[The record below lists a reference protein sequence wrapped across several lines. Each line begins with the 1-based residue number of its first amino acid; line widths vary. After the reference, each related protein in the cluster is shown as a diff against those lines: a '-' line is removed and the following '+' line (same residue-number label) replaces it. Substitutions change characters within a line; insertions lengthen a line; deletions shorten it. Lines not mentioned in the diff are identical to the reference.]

1 MKHFGN
7 SMGIA
12 VVKVIFLLAAT
23 YLEHWVLYTVVT
35 GVSGTLEQW
44 LDIFVHRMTIVI
56 TLAAIASLLWYGL
69 GQLVFKINDWK
80 RSGKRAVWFLLAV
93 LPTVAIL
100 YCIVFMPY
108 AEKGAW
114 YASAFYIINGLGSYY
129 LATVFF
135 SASSF
140 KYTPVGAKNLRR
152 W

>member
-12 VVKVIFLLAAT
+12 VVKVIFLLGAT
-23 YLEHWVLYTVVT
+23 ALEEWVLYRVLS

-44 LDIFVHRMTIVI
+44 LNIFVHRMTIVI
-56 TLAAIASLLWYGL
+56 AIAAIASLLWYAL
-69 GQLVFKINDWK
+69 GQLVFEVNDWK
-80 RSGKRAVWFLLAV
+80 KSGRRGVWFLLAA
-93 LPTVAIL
+93 LPAAAIV
-100 YCIVFMPY
+100 YCIVFMPH
-108 AEKGAW
+108 AEEGAW
-114 YASAFYIINGLGSYY
+114 YASVFYIINGLGSYY